1 MNVDEIL
8 EEIDEMLENS
18 RAFPLAAHKVVIDGD
33 RLRELVSDIRL
44 KLPEELKHA
53 KLVMYDRDRYLNE
66 ARQEAEEIVRAAE
79 VRAKNLV
86 AESAILEETK
96 RKAHELL
103 SKTKTKCDETK
114 EATSAYVLQSLA
126 NTEAQIASLL
136 AQVQQER
143 QHWEKN

>member
-1 MNVDEIL
+1 MNVDDIL

-33 RLRELVSDIRL
+33 RLRELISDIRL

-53 KLVMYDRDRYLNE
+53 RLVMYDRDRYLNE

-79 VRAKNLV
+79 TRAKNMV
-86 AESAILEETK
+86 SESAILEEAK

-103 SKTKTKCDETK
+103 AKTKGKCDETK
-114 EATSAYVLQSLA
+114 EATAAYVLQSLS
-126 NTEAQIASLL
+126 NTEAQIAALL
-136 AQVQQER
+136 SQVQQER
-143 QHWEKN
+143 QHWDSK